1 MAGRRP
7 LDLTGLPVAERSAAQ
22 EYDYIL
28 ADLTFN
34 SKIVINNLTMI
45 AADNKDNAAVPIV
58 YVITSR
64 TGEAI
69 GDQKLP
75 LFYLLDSIVKNVG
88 GVYVGLVAPKLP
100 KLFLDAYPLCTPK
113 TQGSMQRL
121 LGTWTPVFGQE
132 LVNHISSKLSV
143 MTSSMARISD
153 QGVPPSEPQP
163 TRRTVLNPAPP
174 VQTAQSASI
183 TMQQQM
189 NALFEEVHAQILAER
204 RPSADHIET
213 LNTLIR
219 LQLQTTNNLSAKERE
234 HLLSLRAQLS
244 SWVDEGNIQPMCA
257 SFDKIRV
264 APHGPAVHALYDG
277 LTWVSKADG
286 MRFATVDAY
295 RKHLDWLFKL

>member
-1 MAGRRP
+1 
-7 LDLTGLPVAERSAAQ
+7 
-22 EYDYIL
+22 
-28 ADLTFN
+28 
-34 SKIVINNLTMI
+34 
-45 AADNKDNAAVPIV
+45 
-58 YVITSR
+58 
-64 TGEAI
+64 
-69 GDQKLP
+69 
-75 LFYLLDSIVKNVG
+75 
-88 GVYVGLVAPKLP
+88 
-100 KLFLDAYPLCTPK
+100 
-113 TQGSMQRL
+113 
-121 LGTWTPVFGQE
+121 
-132 LVNHISSKLSV
+132 
-143 MTSSMARISD
+143 
-153 QGVPPSEPQP
+153 
-163 TRRTVLNPAPP
+163 
-174 VQTAQSASI
+174 
-183 TMQQQM
+183 MQQQM

>member
-153 QGVPPSEPQP
+153 QVGNPLPRPQP
-163 TRRTVLNPAPP
+163 
-174 VQTAQSASI
+174 
-183 TMQQQM
+183 
-189 NALFEEVHAQILAER
+189 
-204 RPSADHIET
+204 
-213 LNTLIR
+213 
-219 LQLQTTNNLSAKERE
+219 LS
-234 HLLSLRAQLS
+234 
-244 SWVDEGNIQPMCA
+244 IQP
-257 SFDKIRV
+257 IT
-264 APHGPAVHALYDG
+264 HPAVVIFLPSGERSPVHPEQYE
-277 LTWVSKADG
+277 LTISSSSLS
-286 MRFATVDAY
+286 Y
-295 RKHLDWLFKL
+295 RV